1 MRHQQK
7 PLCSPHGSEGIVAD
21 LSAVL
26 VSQGEV
32 ALEKGNPGG
41 ITVNNGDAS
50 SDQGHVG
57 SVAEDPE
64 GTEGV
69 PVIEGTGEEELNVQH
84 LVILFA
90 C

>member
-1 MRHQQK
+1 MRHQK
-7 PLCSPHGSEGIVAD
+7 PLCSPHGSEGTVAE

-26 VSQGEV
+26 VGLGEV
-32 ALEKGNPGG
+32 ALEEGNPGG
-41 ITVNNGDAS
+41 IAVNDCDAS
-50 SDQGHVG
+50 SHQGHVAR
-57 SVAEDPE
+57 VAEDPE

-69 PVIEGTGEEELNVQH
+69 PVVEDTGEEELNVQH

>member
-1 MRHQQK
+1 MRHQK
-7 PLCSPHGSEGIVAD
+7 PLCSPHGSEGIVAE
-21 LSAVL
+21 LSTVL
-26 VSQGEV
+26 VGQGEV
-32 ALEKGNPGG
+32 TLEEGNEGG
-41 ITVNNGDAS
+41 ITVNDGDAS
-50 SDQGHVG
+50 SEQGHVA
-57 SVAEDPE
+57 SVATDPE

>member
-1 MRHQQK
+1 LRHQQK

-26 VSQGEV
+26 VGKGEV
-32 ALEKGNPGG
+32 ALEEGNPGG

-50 SDQGHVG
+50 SDEGQVDF
-57 SVAEDPE
+57 VAVDPE
-64 GTEGV
+64 ATEGV
-69 PVIEGTGEEELNVQH
+69 PVVEDTREEELNVQH

-90 C
+90 Y